1 MITTSLRLPLFVS
14 GKTVFKNAIENTTNA
29 TMTYRTIRQRF
40 MLCTGSTVIM
50 GLMLASAASS
60 QASATAYDTSTSNA
74 STHRP
79 METNQPSPTAFQT
92 HFWDA
97 LELTPQNAWTTLR
110 ESFQWQ
116 EAPLPAQAQARVDKW
131 IEHYRSRP
139 ENIAEITQRAT
150 PWLAWISQQVSE
162 RGLPGEVALIPFVES
177 SFDPV
182 ARSHRGAAGL
192 WQFMPGTGD
201 ALGLVRNGNY
211 DGRLDVVTSTDA
223 ALDYLEMQ
231 ADQWYEGDLMLSLA
245 AYNAGAGTVNRAR
258 QQAQSQGLS
267 GDYWELALPNETME
281 YVPKLKAIAAIIND
295 PEYYQVS
302 LPEIH
307 SEPAFAKVQ
316 LAHAVSL
323 TEASQILEVSQTAL
337 AELNPGL
344 LNGSVDPRSVQTLL
358 VPEEVD
364 SQVLAQLSQ
373 PDQPS
378 SSIASTN
385 SNNTH
390 IVERGDSLSIIAARY
405 NIDQQDLIRWNA
417 LDKPGAL
424 QPGQLITLSGR

>member
-1 MITTSLRLPLFVS
+1 MITTSQRLPLCVS
-14 GKTVFKNAIENTTNA
+14 GKTVFKNAIETKTNV
-29 TMTYRTIRQRF
+29 TMTYRTIRQRL

-50 GLMLASAASS
+50 GLMLAAAASS
-60 QASATAYDTSTSNA
+60 QASAPAYETPSSTAVTNSSVNA
-74 STHRP
+74 NKPR
-79 METNQPSPTAFQT
+79 PTAFQT

-97 LELTPQNAWTTLR
+97 LDLKPQDAWTTLR

-116 EAPLPAQAQARVDKW
+116 DAPLPAEAQARVDQW
-131 IEHYRSRP
+131 IEHYRSSP
-139 ENIAEITQRAT
+139 ENIAAITERAT
-150 PWLAWISQQVSE
+150 PWLAWITQQVSE
-162 RGLPGEVALIPFVES
+162 RGLPGEIALIPFVES

-211 DGRLDVVTSTDA
+211 DGRLDVVTSTAA

-245 AYNAGAGTVNRAR
+245 AYNAGAGTVNRAK
-258 QQAQSQGLS
+258 QQAQSQGLA
-267 GDYWELALPNETME
+267 GEYWDLALPNETMQ
-281 YVPKLKAIAAIIND
+281 YVPKLKAIATIIND
-295 PEYYQVS
+295 PEQYQVS

-307 SEPAFAKVQ
+307 TEPAFAKVQ
-316 LAHAVSL
+316 LAHALSL
-323 TEASQILEVSQTAL
+323 SEASQLLDVSQTTL

-344 LNGSVDPRSVQTLL
+344 LNGSIDPRSAQTLL

-373 PDQPS
+373 GNSPS
-378 SSIASTN
+378 VAQAT
-385 SNNTH
+385 SNDIH
-390 IVERGDSLSIIAARY
+390 LVESGDSLSAIAARY

-417 LDKPGAL
+417 LDRPGAL
-424 QPGQLITLSGR
+424 QPGQQLTLSGR